1 MTEHRGRLILR
12 ATALA
17 GVAGLLL
24 AACGG
29 DDSSSNASKTG
40 KKATTTTVA
49 ESTSSTDTTDTT
61 MAAGETTTS
70 LGSSGTTL
78 PGGTPTTRRTTT
90 TVRSGATTTK
100 KAGATTTKKAGA
112 TTTTTAKPGGTTKGT
127 LTFGTIGTSI
137 SANNGSK
144 TQDESRK
151 IAQAWVDQTNAAG
164 GINGYKVAVEYR
176 DARADTARGVAAL
189 HELEKDGVLAI
200 VGQDVANSVLPAADD
215 FLSAKKL
222 PVVGGMPYTPEFDT
236 HPMYFPVSAGYYAG
250 VYGQVA
256 LARDMGSK
264 YFRNLFCTE
273 VAACGQ
279 SVPVTNAAA
288 QREGMKGDSQG
299 ASAVASDY
307 TANCLDAKQ
316 KGVDF
321 LQSNGT
327 NFANLVRDCARQN
340 YHPNY
345 ASGGV
350 ANQTVIDA

>member
-1 MTEHRGRLILR
+1 
-12 ATALA
+12 
-17 GVAGLLL
+17 
-24 AACGG
+24 
-29 DDSSSNASKTG
+29 N
-40 KKATTTTVA
+40 
-49 ESTSSTDTTDTT
+49 
-61 MAAGETTTS
+61 
-70 LGSSGTTL
+70 
-78 PGGTPTTRRTTT
+78 
-90 TVRSGATTTK
+90 
-100 KAGATTTKKAGA
+100 
-112 TTTTTAKPGGTTKGT
+112 
-127 LTFGTIGTSI
+127 
-137 SANNGSK
+137 
-144 TQDESRK
+144 
-151 IAQAWVDQTNAAG
+151 QTNAAG

-176 DARADTARGVAAL
+176 DSRGDSARGLAAL
-189 HELEKDGVLAI
+189 RELEKDGVLVI
-200 VGQDVANSVLPAADD
+200 VGQNIANSALPAGDD
-215 FLSAKKL
+215 MFSAKKL
-222 PVVGGMPYTPEFDT
+222 PVVGGQPYTPEFDT
-236 HPMYFPVSAGYYAG
+236 HPMYFPVSAGYYSG

-327 NFANLVRDCARQN
+327 NFANLIRDCARQN

-345 ASGGV
+345 SSGGF
-350 ANQTVIDA
+350 ANQSVIDAGKGENVGGQLYDFGIFYDGPEVARFRKALATTDLTVGGSNPAGQESVYDWVSWEMAGAAIKKLTQANPTRADFLNALYTIKGETLGGQVAPADYTTQKNGTHAYNDCWTEATVKDGKWYHIDKNGQIVNKLTFICGTGHYPVQNVG

>member
-1 MTEHRGRLILR
+1 MLHQPPVQ
-12 ATALA
+12 LA
-17 GVAGLLL
+17 HGGKLGLLSTL
-24 AACGG
+24 SAEVAAAKPKPC
-29 DDSSSNASKTG
+29 
-40 KKATTTTVA
+40 KKGFVRNKAKKCVRKVAATTKRVATTTTVK
-49 ESTSSTDTTDTT
+49 S
-61 MAAGETTTS
+61 
-70 LGSSGTTL
+70 
-78 PGGTPTTRRTTT
+78 GGT
-90 TVRSGATTTK
+90 AF
-100 KAGATTTKKAGA
+100 
-112 TTTTTAKPGGTTKGT
+112 KGT
-127 LTFGTIGTSI
+127 LTFGTVGTSI
-137 SANNGSK
+137 NVNTGAK
-144 TQDESRK
+144 TLDESRK
-151 IAQAWVDQTNAAG
+151 IGEAWVNQTNAAG

-176 DARADTARGVAAL
+176 DSRGDSARGLAAL
-189 HELEKDGVLAI
+189 RELEKDGVLAI
-200 VGQDVANSVLPAADD
+200 VGQNIANSALPAGDD
-215 FLSAKKL
+215 LFSAKKL
-222 PVVGGMPYTPEFDT
+222 PVLGGQPYTPEFDT

-273 VAACGQ
+273 AAACGQ

-299 ASAVASDY
+299 ASAVAADY